1 MFVVGCPSQLWG
13 SIVAEIL
20 IVWKLSV
27 FLASLA
33 LSQLCLSLV
42 DSLLTME
49 CITFAVIWK
58 ELLDDDSC
66 SEKCMAARKYMLH
79 STNMPS
85 VSIKDLSRVHSTWMT
100 LWALRFVLAP
110 ALALPKSDMCSP
122 WRKDRE
128 LTKPFT
134 ILSGSTFSI
143 FLTGDIL
150 VFLLLVCFCDIGR
163 TVSIFLVK
171 GYFSAE
177 CKASFP
183 LSFFCCS
190 MHETSKVRNCY
201 EGESSDMR
209 VNTTFPS
216 FLLSELLFWLA
227 EGCSWMF
234 WCRPL
239 QFGHPWWSYAMA
251 HLFDEGCSLS
261 VLAAATRGMWAG
273 RQSLRGILTWLSAK
287 LPSMFISLLAVAN
300 KCWLRRLL

>member
-1 MFVVGCPSQLWG
+1 MTILAPKNVWQHGNICCTARTCP
-13 SIVAEIL
+13 V
-20 IVWKLSV
+20 
-27 FLASLA
+27 LASRTCLECTA
-33 LSQLCLSLV
+33 LGGPC
-42 DSLLTME
+42 
-49 CITFAVIWK
+49 
-58 ELLDDDSC
+58 ELFG
-66 SEKCMAARKYMLH
+66 
-79 STNMPS
+79 
-85 VSIKDLSRVHSTWMT
+85 
-100 LWALRFVLAP
+100 FVLAP

-171 GYFSAE
+171 GYFSAD

-209 VNTTFPS
+209 VNTTFLS
-216 FLLSELLFWLA
+216 FLLSELLPVLA
-227 EGCSWMF
+227 CWRMF
-234 WCRPL
+234 LNVLMPSPSVWSSLMVICYGTPV
-239 QFGHPWWSYAMA
+239 WWR
-251 HLFDEGCSLS
+251 LLS
-261 VLAAATRGMWAG
+261 VSSCGGHQGHVGWKAVSAWHPHLAFCEAAEH
-273 RQSLRGILTWLSAK
+273 
-287 LPSMFISLLAVAN
+287 VY
-300 KCWLRRLL
+300 